1 MKSEFENILIVG
13 SGFAGLVLAISLHQ
27 KKIPFRFFEAMD
39 TPSNIGGSITIFP
52 NGMRIFRKLGIAE
65 QVIDSGATIT
75 NAKFQDCSG
84 RHLVNRSMGT
94 KERYGEP
101 TVTIRRTNVINIL
114 LNKVAELGI
123 EIEYGKKL
131 KSIAESEAQ
140 IELVFTDESSV
151 LGKNVV
157 GCDGINSVV
166 RTHVLE
172 KSILPNYSNL
182 IYFAAFV
189 TDQEFLQK
197 IDLDSKT
204 QYISVGPK
212 SFFAYSIV
220 DNPKMTKHP
229 ALLWYCYLN
238 QDSRLSRKELNSINS
253 QDLLKRASK
262 VHEGWHILIK
272 DIISKSESFCKA
284 GVSDIVE
291 ITNWSRGRA
300 IIIGDAAHAMNPISG
315 QGACTAMED
324 AMVLSKFLSRQD
336 LHYSEIF
343 NQLEKIRKPRVSKI
357 AKKARRSSKMTT
369 ISLNQTLLWLRNY
382 SFALLTFLTPERKL
396 NWSFDYDADENI

>member
-1 MKSEFENILIVG
+1 M
-13 SGFAGLVLAISLHQ
+13 
-27 KKIPFRFFEAMD
+27 
-39 TPSNIGGSITIFP
+39 
-52 NGMRIFRKLGIAE
+52 
-65 QVIDSGATIT
+65 
-75 NAKFQDCSG
+75 
-84 RHLVNRSMGT
+84 
-94 KERYGEP
+94 
-101 TVTIRRTNVINIL
+101 
-114 LNKVAELGI
+114 
-123 EIEYGKKL
+123 
-131 KSIAESEAQ
+131 
-140 IELVFTDESSV
+140 
-151 LGKNVV
+151 
-157 GCDGINSVV
+157 
-166 RTHVLE
+166 
-172 KSILPNYSNL
+172 
-182 IYFAAFV
+182 
-189 TDQEFLQK
+189 QK

>member
-300 IIIGDAAHAMNPISG
+300 IIIGDAAHAMNPI
-315 QGACTAMED
+315 
-324 AMVLSKFLSRQD
+324 
-336 LHYSEIF
+336 
-343 NQLEKIRKPRVSKI
+343 
-357 AKKARRSSKMTT
+357 
-369 ISLNQTLLWLRNY
+369 
-382 SFALLTFLTPERKL
+382 
-396 NWSFDYDADENI
+396 